1 MVAPGGVNT
10 DSLPRL
16 RAWAQALGECFPLT
30 HFLRLIRGIMLKGAT
45 YADVAQPIATLMLF
59 VAIFGLLALS
69 RFRQTLD

>member
-1 MVAPGGVNT
+1 M
-10 DSLPRL
+10 
-16 RAWAQALGECFPLT
+16 LGECFPLT

-59 VAIFGLLALS
+59 VLIFGLLALS